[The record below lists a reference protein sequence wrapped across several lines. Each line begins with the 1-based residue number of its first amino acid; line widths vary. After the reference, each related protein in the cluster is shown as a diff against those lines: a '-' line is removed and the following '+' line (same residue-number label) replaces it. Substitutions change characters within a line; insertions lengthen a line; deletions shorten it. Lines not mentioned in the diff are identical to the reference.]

1 MNGLDKSG
9 KLIYLKIIESEKI
22 VGIYFTE
29 NGRRKFKAHLTENI
43 SKRELLQL
51 QGYKV
56 IYNDFE
62 KIEYKIL
69 PLEIL
74 NDIKRLVFKSF
85 MANGKPIDNNYYEN
99 EWLVIIKF
107 ASKEPLPIDYIEE
120 KRVLK
125 DKPLNTEPFKQE
137 VSLHNTVKI
146 KYLKSEKEL
155 IVHLVDY
162 ETKGFEVSNGI
173 QKIYIHSPLAI
184 SIIGKTI
191 GDKVK
196 ILNTDTYVEILEIK

>member
-1 MNGLDKSG
+1 MNGLDKNG
-9 KLIYLKIIESEKI
+9 KLNYLKIIESEKI

-43 SKRELLQL
+43 PKRELLQL

-62 KIEYKIL
+62 KIEYKVL

-74 NDIKRLVFKSF
+74 NDIKRLVFQSF
-85 MANGKPIDNNYYEN
+85 TANGKPIDNNYYEN
-99 EWLVIIKF
+99 EWLVIRKF
-107 ASKEPLPIDYIEE
+107 ASNEPLQREYFEE
-120 KRVLK
+120 KIVME
-125 DKPLNTEPFKQE
+125 DKPLNTTLSEPE
-137 VSLHNTVKI
+137 VKLHSTVKI
-146 KYLKSEKEL
+146 KYLKIEKEL
-155 IVHLVDY
+155 IVHLVDF

-173 QKIYIHSPLAI
+173 QNIYIHSPLAI
-184 SIIGKTI
+184 SILGKTT

-196 ILNTDTYVEILEIK
+196 ILNTDTYIEILEIK